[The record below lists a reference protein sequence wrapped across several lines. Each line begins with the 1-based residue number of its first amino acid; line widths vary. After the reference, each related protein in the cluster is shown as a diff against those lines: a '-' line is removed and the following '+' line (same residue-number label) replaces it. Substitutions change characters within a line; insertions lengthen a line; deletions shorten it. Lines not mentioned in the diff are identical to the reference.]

1 MRKQEKGSKGYGGSF
16 GAAYMLDPFAKKIT
30 LLLLH
35 TSLTPNQVT
44 IAGFLIGMAGV
55 VLLFS
60 KNPFVL
66 FVAGLFLILQHV
78 FDCVDGLL
86 ARLTDK
92 KSKVGALLDEFLD
105 RIFDTSIYLAA
116 TFIAFRETGLWYV
129 WPIGF
134 LAGMGSMR
142 MISVYL
148 KLESL
153 QYKGKPIKS
162 LPLYRQFFNYGNEIN
177 TMLIFFGILF
187 GLIYWV
193 LLGIAVVANV
203 FAMTRFFYAIP
214 KLKEGGTN

>member
-1 MRKQEKGSKGYGGSF
+1 MKEAKKGSKGYGGSF
-16 GAAYMLDPFAKKIT
+16 GAVYVFSPIARKIAT
-30 LLLLH
+30 LLLR
-35 TSLTPNQVT
+35 TSFSPNQVT
-44 IAGFLIGMAGV
+44 IAGFLIGMIGV
-55 VLLFS
+55 VMLFS
-60 KNPFVL
+60 KNPIIL
-66 FVAGLFLILQHV
+66 FIAGLFLFLQHV

-105 RIFDTSIYLAA
+105 RIFDTSLYLAA

-142 MISVYL
+142 TISVYL
-148 KLESL
+148 KLEFL
-153 QYKGKPIKS
+153 QYKGKPIRT
-162 LPLYRQFFNYGNEIN
+162 LPFYRQIFNYGNEVN

-193 LLGIAVVANV
+193 LLGIAVAANL
-203 FAMTRFFYAIP
+203 FATARFFYAVP
-214 KLKEGGTN
+214 KLKSDSP